1 MAIKK
6 VSVSKIKKIKV
17 TEIGAAANTALQA
30 IYVLNQ
36 LVFKGVKP
44 MTQAAFQT
52 IIDELIA
59 KRTAFGVGG
68 TSAKD
73 DYDTALAALFA
84 AMLLLAPYVDG
95 IANGNEIT
103 LKLSTLP
110 YTGATN
116 QSGVLIKN
124 GAVATGLS
132 GKPGAIGCMSTTC
145 APFGQSV
152 HFNTI
157 LVQGSPF
164 PPGTLMNQNGQFSF
178 PNGATPP
185 PYVININGKRAKKY
199 DSLIPG
205 VTYFVYYVMSFGGI
219 VSALSN
225 PLKISAGN

>member
-6 VSVSKIKKIKV
+6 VSISQIKKTKV
-17 TEIGAAANTALQA
+17 TELGAFANTALQA
-30 IYVLNQ
+30 LYVLNQ
-36 LVFKGVKP
+36 SVFNGTKP
-44 MTQAAFQT
+44 MTMAAFQT
-52 IIDELIA
+52 IIDTFIA
-59 KRTAFGVGG
+59 KRASFGLGG
-68 TSAKD
+68 TSAKQ
-73 DYDTALAALFA
+73 DYEDALAALFVA
-84 AMLLLAPYVDG
+84 LLLLAPYVDG

-145 APFGQSV
+145 APFGKNV
-152 HFNTI
+152 HFSTI

-164 PPGTLMNQNGQFSF
+164 PPGTLMNQNGQFTF
-178 PNGATPP
+178 PTGTTPP
-185 PYVININGKRAKKY
+185 SYVININGKRAKLY
-199 DSLIPG
+199 DNLMPG

-225 PLKISAGN
+225 PLKISAGS